1 MQHYRVQRGR
11 AATNGNHRRGTEHAE
26 FFLSQSPLR
35 VPGGSVVKHS
45 AVDSATAAPE
55 HFRRSRRLLG
65 VVAQAVF
72 VAGLLISSSAFGAE
86 AVPSPEAALPSPQPF
101 SLVDFYLR
109 GGLAMHVIL
118 ACSVLALA
126 IILERAINLRK
137 GKIISTAFIE
147 EIKKYWY
154 RREIERAIQACR
166 DYDLSLS
173 RVLRAGLLRF
183 DHGIDAVEKAI
194 EGAGQHEAAVLRRNL
209 MLLGFI
215 ANIAPMLG
223 LFGTVLGLTR
233 SFDVIANAGLAGNPG
248 AVAAG
253 ISEALITTVFGLTV
267 GIPTLAAYYYF
278 KRKVEVRI
286 LEMEEVSLALIEDLA
301 YEGYGMQA
309 ASEAAPA
316 RSAESPGRLRERAR

>member
-1 MQHYRVQRGR
+1 MS
-11 AATNGNHRRGTEHAE
+11 
-26 FFLSQSPLR
+26 FFLPSLFFVSVFAAELPPGAPSPL
-35 VPGGSVVKHS
+35 PSGAPP
-45 AVDSATAAPE
+45 AVS
-55 HFRRSRRLLG
+55 
-65 VVAQAVF
+65 
-72 VAGLLISSSAFGAE
+72 LI
-86 AVPSPEAALPSPQPF
+86 
-101 SLVDFYLR
+101 DFYFK
-109 GGLAMHVIL
+109 GGPTMHFIL
-118 ACSVLALA
+118 LCSIFALA

-137 GKIISTAFIE
+137 GTIISAAFIE

-154 RREIERAIQACR
+154 RREIARAIQACKE
-166 DYDLSLS
+166 YNLSLS

-209 MLLGFI
+209 MLLGFL

-233 SFDVIANAGLAGNPG
+233 SFDVIASYGMAGNPG

-253 ISEALITTVFGLTV
+253 VAEALITTVFGLMV

-278 KRKVEVRI
+278 KRKVEVRV

-301 YEGYGMQA
+301 HEGLGTQA
-309 ASEAAPA
+309 AASPSEVRGEEP
-316 RSAESPGRLRERAR
+316 PPRLREKARQS

>member
-1 MQHYRVQRGR
+1 MLTSLLVV
-11 AATNGNHRRGTEHAE
+11 
-26 FFLSQSPLR
+26 F
-35 VPGGSVVKHS
+35 SVS
-45 AVDSATAAPE
+45 LASI
-55 HFRRSRRLLG
+55 L
-65 VVAQAVF
+65 
-72 VAGLLISSSAFGAE
+72 FGAE
-86 AVPSPEAALPSPQPF
+86 GGAVAPAALPSQQPV
-101 SLVDFYLR
+101 SLIDFYVK
-109 GGLAMHVIL
+109 GGPAMHFIL

-137 GKIISTAFIE
+137 GKIISASFIE

-154 RREIERAIQACR
+154 RREIAKAIQACR
-166 DYDLSLS
+166 ENDLSLS

-183 DHGIDAVEKAI
+183 DQGIDAVENAI

-209 MLLGFI
+209 MLLGFLS
-215 ANIAPMLG
+215 NISPMIG

-233 SFDVIANAGLAGNPG
+233 SFDVIASYGMAGNPG

-253 ISEALITTVFGLTV
+253 IAEALITTVFGLMV

-301 YEGYGMQA
+301 YEGFEAQA
-309 ASEAAPA
+309 VPSTGALRESEP
-316 RSAESPGRLRERAR
+316 SSRLRERAR